1 MRKQPAQLTT
11 VFLYSGGMD
20 SYVGAYLTDAD
31 VLLHVDTGTGY
42 GNVEKEKLTTP
53 RGMEN
58 RLHQVSLRDLA
69 QWERPDDLI
78 LPNRNAHLV
87 LAAGNYGNVI
97 YLGATAGDRT
107 NDKNEE
113 FVGRIN
119 RLLAHLYAPQWWL
132 PGGKEVRVELPLKPY
147 TKRQLVEQYLRRG
160 GDAEALSEDTFSC
173 YHPTDE
179 GRECGGCKPC
189 VRKWVA
195 LMANGIAPSF
205 DAYDAVVEARKA
217 LLTDEGGRGPQ
228 ELKDFT
234 DAVTRKTLDFGT
246 PAGH

>member
-1 MRKQPAQLTT
+1 MGEQPARLKT

-20 SYVGAYLTDAD
+20 SYIGAFLTNAD

-42 GNVEKEKLTTP
+42 GDVEKEKLTTP

-58 RLHQVSLRDLA
+58 RLRRVYLRDLA

-132 PGGKEVRVELPLKPY
+132 PDGKEVRVELPLKPY
-147 TKRQLVEQYLRRG
+147 TKRQLIEQYLQRG

-179 GRECGGCKPC
+179 GRECGACKPC
-189 VRKWVA
+189 VRKWAA
-195 LMANGIAPSF
+195 LMANGIVPSF
-205 DAYDAVVEARKA
+205 DAYDAVVEAREA
-217 LLTDEGGRGPQ
+217 LLTDEGSRGPQ
-228 ELKDFT
+228 ELADFT
-234 DAVTRKTLDFGT
+234 DAVNNYRGRVHDEG
-246 PAGH
+246 